1 MQPSLIFCGSTE
13 PREPKPRPAA
23 ARCRSLR
30 RLRLAITS
38 LKQMVPHENVDKAH
52 TRTAQR
58 FPGAEVSRVGAWRGW
73 RRGKSRTGRLIR
85 PCSSRSFVPRWQPL
99 GRTPRADFAEPAAFV
114 IFVCPPDSPR
124 PMPLRLPPM
133 PVRSM
138 PDCSCPLPVW
148 RAPGGRGCHAALSFP

>member
-38 LKQMVPHENVDKAH
+38 LKQMAPHENVDKAH

-58 FPGAEVSRVGAWRGW
+58 FPGAEVFRVGAWRGW
-73 RRGKSRTGRLIR
+73 RRGKSRTGRLFGLAVAD
-85 PCSSRSFVPRWQPL
+85 PSCLAGSRLAAHRVRILRSRQRLLYLCVR
-99 GRTPRADFAEPAAFV
+99 RTARARCRCGF
-114 IFVCPPDSPR
+114 
-124 PMPLRLPPM
+124 PPM